1 MTPLLEI
8 AGVTKAF
15 GGLAAL
21 DGLDLHVGEGEIVSA
36 IGPNGAGKSTLFN
49 VITGLYAPDAGD
61 IKLRGDSIVGRAPH
75 QITKLGIGRT
85 FQNVHLFANMT
96 VLENAMVGQHSR
108 SKTGVFGAIFHLPG
122 TKAEEEQ
129 IREQAKDALGFFG
142 TRLSG
147 YRQDQPAFVLSY
159 ANRRRLEMA
168 RAIATEPSLLLL
180 DEPTAGMNP
189 SETLELRDNIR
200 RMRDEQRT
208 PVLELRD
215 VSSHYGL
222 VSVLRDVTM
231 EIYPGE
237 MVCLLGGNASGKTT
251 TLKTILG
258 YVTPTTGEVAVDGEV
273 VSGMPTVEVV
283 RRGVSM
289 VPENRRLFPNMT
301 VDENLE
307 LGAYQQTD
315 KAKIAE
321 DRDRVLELFPR
332 VRERLKQKA
341 GTLSGGE
348 QQMVAMGRALMAD
361 PKVLLMDEPSMG
373 LSPVLVDQVFEI
385 IKSIR
390 ALGRTVFVVEQ
401 NANMALSIAD
411 RGYVIQTG
419 QVVLADTA
427 ENLLANPL
435 MREAYLGEL

>member
-1 MTPLLEI
+1 MSEPE
-8 AGVTKAF
+8 
-15 GGLAAL
+15 
-21 DGLDLHVGEGEIVSA
+21 
-36 IGPNGAGKSTLFN
+36 P
-49 VITGLYAPDAGD
+49 
-61 IKLRGDSIVGRAPH
+61 
-75 QITKLGIGRT
+75 
-85 FQNVHLFANMT
+85 
-96 VLENAMVGQHSR
+96 
-108 SKTGVFGAIFHLPG
+108 
-122 TKAEEEQ
+122 
-129 IREQAKDALGFFG
+129 
-142 TRLSG
+142 
-147 YRQDQPAFVLSY
+147 QP
-159 ANRRRLEMA
+159 
-168 RAIATEPSLLLL
+168 
-180 DEPTAGMNP
+180 
-189 SETLELRDNIR
+189 
-200 RMRDEQRT
+200 DEQRT

-215 VSSHYGL
+215 VSTHYGL